1 MPLARQLKYGCH
13 ASNDM
18 LTVLTFEETCISLS
32 PVWSEHMFKK
42 GGQVKFNVTR
52 EMLFGKH
59 AVVILQTQT
68 ESSGKIS
75 IEFPSTACEKWAS
88 RPPRDINVY

>member
-1 MPLARQLKYGCH
+1 MLKIKRGDCAELETNTVPVFLSALFKVNTFSKRRGGC
-13 ASNDM
+13 
-18 LTVLTFEETCISLS
+18 
-32 PVWSEHMFKK
+32 
-42 GGQVKFNVTR
+42 NVTR

-75 IEFPSTACEKWAS
+75 VEAL
-88 RPPRDINVY
+88 